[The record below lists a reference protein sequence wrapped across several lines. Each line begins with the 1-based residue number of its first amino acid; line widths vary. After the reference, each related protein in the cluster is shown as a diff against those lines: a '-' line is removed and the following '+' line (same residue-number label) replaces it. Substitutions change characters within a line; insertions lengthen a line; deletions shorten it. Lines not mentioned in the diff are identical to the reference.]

1 MPLADVH
8 GHRLYVEDTGGVAP
22 CVLFS
27 HGFLL
32 DHTIWSRQVA
42 GLAGTARCVAHDERG
57 HGMSD
62 CHGTYAFDDLA
73 DDAVA
78 LLDRLGVDQAILVG
92 HSQGGWLSMSAAL
105 RHPDRV
111 AGLVLVDTAAD
122 LDAPEVSAHYR
133 SWADTWTTSGPSDE
147 LVETMLAVQFGERA
161 PEHALE
167 WTSKW
172 RARPPASTRDIWD
185 SVLGRGDYAARLAEI
200 RQPAL
205 VIHGDADIAFPLE
218 RAETIRD
225 GLADCRGLVAIAG
238 APHAPSVT
246 HADAVTD
253 AIARFV
259 ADVGQP

>member
-1 MPLADVH
+1 MPFADVH
-8 GHRLYVEDTGGVAP
+8 GHRLYLEDAGGSGP

-32 DHTIWSRQVA
+32 DHTIWARQVA
-42 GLAGTARCVAHDERG
+42 GLAGAARRVAYDERG

-62 CHGTYAFDDLA
+62 CHGAYAFDDLA
-73 DDAVA
+73 DDAIA
-78 LLDRLGVDQAILVG
+78 LLDDLGIERAILAG

-122 LDAPEVSAHYR
+122 LDAPEVTAHYR
-133 SWADTWTTSGPSDE
+133 SWADAWTTTGASDE
-147 LVETMLAVQFGERA
+147 LAETMLAVQFGDDA
-161 PEHALE
+161 PAHALE

-172 RARPPASTRDIWD
+172 RARPPASTADIWD
-185 SVLGRGDYAARLAEI
+185 SVLARPDYGPRLGEI

-205 VIHGDADIAFPLE
+205 VIHGTGDIAFPIE

-225 GLADCRGLVAIAG
+225 GLADCRGLVAIPG

-246 HADAVTD
+246 HADEVTA

-259 ADVGQP
+259 AEVGPA